1 MKSEVLIFRAIE
13 EGVNM
18 DPPILLLVFLFLYRK
33 VGVVVGPEILAF
45 FNSVIVAGYE

>member
-1 MKSEVLIFRAIE
+1 MPIE

-18 DPPILLLVFLFLYRK
+18 DPPILLLVFLFRK
-33 VGVVVGPEILAF
+33 VGIVGPAILAF